1 MATPRHKN
9 IFSAL
14 GLHIICL
21 FAYLFVSLSSRS
33 KILSLGFTQIDLVNL
48 SLIRIF
54 VMSCYDLCLFSN
66 SDTRISEKSDKAN
79 PWAVRLEQGVVFAQ

>member
-1 MATPRHKN
+1 M
-9 IFSAL
+9 
-14 GLHIICL
+14 
-21 FAYLFVSLSSRS
+21 SLSDFNRIFELCS

-79 PWAVRLEQGVVFAQ
+79 PWAVRLKQGVAFAQELFDNSGK